1 MDQRPVTAAELF
13 DAVGRGY
20 EEAFGRPPAVEEA
33 VGLLVDRLPP
43 HARVL
48 DIGSGTGR
56 PVAEE
61 LVAAGHEVVG
71 VDVSAAMV
79 EIARRQVPR
88 ATFVHADIREWESE
102 DASWD
107 AVCAFF
113 PFLQMTR
120 DEVVA
125 VLARIARWLKP
136 GGVLALVTVPMDVE
150 GLDVPFLGHTVRLTS
165 FSAPDL
171 ISRVERAGLTVL
183 EARSTVFSPDREGQ
197 PDEEHLLV
205 LAQAQASDA
214 SLT

>member
-1 MDQRPVTAAELF
+1 MDQPLTAAELF
-13 DAVGRGY
+13 DAVGQGY
-20 EEAFGRPPAVEEA
+20 EDAFGRPPAVDEA
-33 VGLLVDRLPP
+33 VRLVLERLPA

-56 PVAEE
+56 PTAED
-61 LVAAGHEVVG
+61 LTAAGHDVLG

-79 EIARRQVPR
+79 DIARRQVPR
-88 ATFVHADIREWESE
+88 ARFEHADIRDWESE

-120 DEVVA
+120 AEVTA
-125 VLARIARWLKP
+125 VLAKVARWLKP
-136 GGVLALVTVPMDVE
+136 GGVLALLTVPMDVE
-150 GLDVPFLGHTVRLTS
+150 DLEVPFLGHTVRLTS
-165 FSAPDL
+165 FAAPDL
-171 ISRVERAGLTVL
+171 VDRVERAGLAVL
-183 EARSTVFSPDREGQ
+183 DTHSTVFSPDREGQ

-205 LAQAQASDA
+205 LAQAQAPAD

>member
-13 DAVGRGY
+13 DAVGHGY
-20 EEAFGRPPAVEEA
+20 EEAFGRPPAVDEA
-33 VGLLVDRLPP
+33 VRLVVDRLPP

-56 PVAEE
+56 PVAED

-71 VDVSAAMV
+71 VDVSATMV
-79 EIARRQVPR
+79 DIARRQVPQAR
-88 ATFVHADIREWESE
+88 FEHADIREWESP

-113 PFLQMTR
+113 PFLMMTR
-120 DEVVA
+120 DEVIA

-136 GGVLALVTVPMDVE
+136 GGVLALLTVPMDVE
-150 GLDVPFLGHTVRLTS
+150 DLDVPFLGHTVRLTS
-165 FSAPDL
+165 FATPDL

-183 EARSTVFSPDREGQ
+183 DTRSTVFSPDREGQ